1 MKRFVYKLEAENG
14 LHARPAGALASYARE
29 FKSSI
34 KISALG
40 KEADAKRLLSL
51 MSLGATY
58 GTELHFEIDGE
69 DEDIAY
75 EKMKEYCENEIGGM
89 R

>member
-1 MKRFVYKLEAENG
+1 MKKFVYKLEAENG
-14 LHARPAGALASYARE
+14 LHARPAGALATYARG
-29 FKSSI
+29 FKSNI
-34 KISALG
+34 RVSALG

-58 GTELHFEIDGE
+58 GTELSFEIEGE
-69 DEDIAY
+69 DEENAY
-75 EKMKEYCENEIGGM
+75 IKLKEYCENEIGGM